1 MLDSSCNPISF
12 GYDAH
17 NPVVVHR
24 YSCIHEDV
32 CHHVVN
38 LAFEA
43 YTHGNG
49 DIMLVF

>member
-1 MLDSSCNPISF
+1 MLDNSCNPISF

-17 NPVVVHR
+17 NLVVVQS

-38 LAFEA
+38 LA
-43 YTHGNG
+43 YKYIN
-49 DIMLVF
+49 L